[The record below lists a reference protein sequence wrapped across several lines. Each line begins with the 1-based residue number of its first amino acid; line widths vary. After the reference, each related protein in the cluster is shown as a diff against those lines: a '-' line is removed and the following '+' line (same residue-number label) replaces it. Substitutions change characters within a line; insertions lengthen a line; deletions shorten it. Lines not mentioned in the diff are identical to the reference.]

1 MNYTR
6 FELWPGVILD
16 ARRAVYL
23 DAEGVLAVADL
34 HLGYAWAHRNRG
46 QLMPLSVPDD
56 TTERITLLLEEYRP
70 RTLAVLGDI
79 VHDTVPIAEFRVALR
94 AFLQAMEAQV
104 ELRLIA
110 GNHDRWLAR
119 EITQPLLRDW
129 QAGPHR
135 FLHGD
140 GHSSVS
146 ARLLLRE
153 TQEAGGRMILGH
165 EHPAIGISDGV
176 AHYARVP
183 CFLAS
188 DHWLVLPAFS
198 SWAAGG
204 DVRRGTYLS
213 PFPEVASPTKAVAV
227 LAGKLLPIPLRS

>member
-1 MNYTR
+1 MNHTR
-6 FELWPGVILD
+6 FQLWPGIVLD

-23 DAEGVLAVADL
+23 EGESVLAVADL
-34 HLGYAWAHRNRG
+34 HLGYAWAQRNRG

-56 TTERITLLLEEYRP
+56 TAERITILLEEYRP

-79 VHDTVPIAEFRVALR
+79 VHDTVPITEFRVALH
-94 AFLQAMEAQV
+94 AFLKAMETQV
-104 ELRLIA
+104 ELRLLA

-119 EITQPLLRDW
+119 EITQPLLHDW

-140 GHSSVS
+140 GHSLIS
-146 ARLLLRE
+146 AKSLLQE
-153 TQEAGGRMILGH
+153 TQEAGGRLILGH

-176 AHYARVP
+176 AHRARVP

-198 SWAAGG
+198 SWAAGSN
-204 DVRRGTYLS
+204 VRCGTYLS
-213 PFPEVASPTKAVAV
+213 PFPQAAPPTKAVAV
-227 LAGKLLPIPLRS
+227 LAGKLLPIPLPG

>member
-1 MNYTR
+1 MNHTR
-6 FELWPGVILD
+6 LELWPGIVLD

-23 DAEGVLAVADL
+23 EAESVLAVADL

-46 QLMPLSVPDD
+46 QLMPISVPDD
-56 TTERITLLLEEYRP
+56 TADRISILLDEYRP

-79 VHDTVPIAEFRVALR
+79 VHDTVPIAHFREGLQ
-94 AFLQAMEAQV
+94 AFLKAMEARA

-119 EITQPLLRDW
+119 EIVQPLLRDW

-135 FLHGD
+135 LLHGD
-140 GHSSVS
+140 GHNSIS
-146 ARLLLRE
+146 AAALLNE
-153 TQEAGGRMILGH
+153 AQEAGGRLILGH
-165 EHPAIGISDGV
+165 EHPAIEISDGV
-176 AHYARVP
+176 AHHARVP

-188 DHWLVLPAFS
+188 NDWLVVPAFS
-198 SWAAGG
+198 TWAAGG
-204 DVRRGTYLS
+204 DVRHGTFLS
-213 PFPEVASPTKAVAV
+213 PFPKEVPPTRAVAI